1 MRKKPLCATALENSD
16 PHIVVA
22 GAGSIGCFVGGLLA
36 AAGRNVTLLARPRIA
51 AEVRAHGL
59 TLTDLDGMAVQVNA
73 DAIGISTDAAI
84 LARADL
90 VLVSVKSRDTDAM
103 GSLINTHTAR
113 GAPVISLQNGVS
125 NGADLRRLLPA
136 RDVRAGMVPFNVV
149 PMGQGCYHRAVE
161 GDIVIEAG
169 AGDLASVLTVPHLAC
184 LESREIENVQWGKFL
199 MNLNNALNALSGLP
213 VEAQLKDRNWR
224 RLMADQWA
232 EALRVIQRHGIR
244 PASSTPVSVSLIPW
258 VLRLPTGLFTR
269 VAAAML
275 KIDPQAR
282 TSMSYDL
289 MEGRPTEIDAL
300 QGVVVEMGEAL
311 GIATPINAMVMDV
324 MRTAELAGEGLP
336 NLSARALR
344 RELQAGGAAAQLSNG
359 A

>member
-1 MRKKPLCATALENSD
+1 LENSD

-36 AAGRNVTLLARPRIA
+36 AAGRNVTLLVRPRIA
-51 AEVRAHGL
+51 AEIRAHGL
-59 TLTDLDGMAVQVNA
+59 TLTDLDGMAVRVSA
-73 DAIGISTDAAI
+73 DAIGISTDPAI
-84 LARADL
+84 LTRAEM
-90 VLVSVKSRDTDAM
+90 VLVTVKSRDTDAM
-103 GSLINTHTAR
+103 GTLINTRAPR
-113 GAPVISLQNGVS
+113 SAPVVSLQNGVS
-125 NGADLRRLLPA
+125 NGTSLRSLLPA

-169 AGDLASVLTVPHLAC
+169 AGDLAGVIAVPGLAC
-184 LESREIENVQWGKFL
+184 LESREIENLQWGKFL

-213 VEAQLKDRNWR
+213 IKAQLKDRNWR
-224 RLMADQWA
+224 KLMADQWA
-232 EALRVIQRHGIR
+232 EALRVIHRNGIR
-244 PASSTPVSVSLIPW
+244 PVSSTPVSVSVIPW

-269 VAAAML
+269 VASAML

-289 MEGRPTEIDAL
+289 MEGRPTEIAAL
-300 QGVVVEMGEAL
+300 QGVVVEMGQTS
-311 GIATPINAMVMDV
+311 GIATPINAMVLDV

-336 NLSARALR
+336 NLTPHALR
-344 RELQAGGAAAQLSNG
+344 RELSVGPAEQGPSKLA
-359 A
+359 

>member
-1 MRKKPLCATALENSD
+1 MANSD

-36 AAGRNVTLLARPRIA
+36 ASGRNVTLLARPRIA
-51 AEVRAHGL
+51 AEIRAHGL
-59 TLTDLDGMAVQVNA
+59 TLTDLDGMAVRVSA
-73 DAIGISTDAAI
+73 DAIGISTDPAI
-84 LARADL
+84 LAGADM
-90 VLVSVKSRDTDAM
+90 VLVTVKSRDTDAI
-103 GSLINTHTAR
+103 GTVINTH
-113 GAPVISLQNGVS
+113 APRSAQVISLQNGVS
-125 NGADLRRLLPA
+125 NGTALRSVLPA

-169 AGDLASVLTVPHLAC
+169 PGALGSILAVPGLAC

-213 VEAQLKDRNWR
+213 IKAQLKDREWR
-224 RLMADQWA
+224 KLMADQWA
-232 EALRVIQRHGIR
+232 EALRVIHRNGIR
-244 PASSTPVSVSLIPW
+244 PVSSTPVSVSVIPW

-269 VAAAML
+269 VASAMF

-289 MEGRPTEIDAL
+289 MERRPTEIAAL
-300 QGVVVEMGEAL
+300 QGVVVEMGRMS

-324 MRTAELAGEGLP
+324 VNTAELAGEGLP
-336 NLSARALR
+336 NLTPKALR
-344 RELQAGGAAAQLSNG
+344 RELAEGLQA
-359 A
+359 